1 MGNPVVR
8 TGVERRSGL
17 SSSEFRIGERQVL
30 IFALMG
36 LLAAAF
42 GLAMGQLVAALIEP
56 AFGPITVVA
65 ASAIDLP
72 PAVVKEW
79 AVQTFGT
86 SAKSVVVG
94 TVVVAVVVLAAVA
107 GVVARTRLALG
118 VAITLGIGVIGV
130 MAGLARPDDGLS
142 AAVPALIGSIAAAA
156 ALAGLTRLARPRPVQ
171 VAGEEPAVTAI
182 NRRAVLL
189 GGLAVAAVGAAAMAG
204 ASFLASRSS
213 AVASRVSARLPLP
226 ASPAMALPAGVQAPI
241 TGMQPFITPNRNF
254 YRIDTAV
261 VVPQVQAS
269 DWSLTFTGM
278 VRRPFTVT
286 YDQLLAMPMVER
298 DVTIMCVSNPV
309 GGGYIGT
316 ARWLGTPLMPLL
328 EQAGI
333 DGSADQ
339 IFSTSV
345 DGWTCSTPLRGLAER
360 EPLLVVGMNGEPL
373 PIDHGFP
380 VRMVIPGLYGFISAT
395 KWVTTI
401 EAATYA
407 DMPAYWTVRGWAT
420 DAPVLTGSRIDQPN
434 PGAMKA
440 GSTHIGGVAWAMD
453 GDGVSQVEVQVD
465 DGPWQQAS
473 LAEVPGPV
481 TWRQWWL
488 PWDATPGQHT
498 LRVRATN
505 GRGEV
510 QTGEERD
517 VIPAGATGW
526 HTVDVTA
533 GT

>member
-1 MGNPVVR
+1 MLVYA
-8 TGVERRSGL
+8 
-17 SSSEFRIGERQVL
+17 L
-30 IFALMG
+30 IG
-36 LLAAAF
+36 LLAAGF
-42 GLAMGQLVAALIEP
+42 GLSIGQLAAAFIEP

-65 ASAIDLP
+65 SSAIDLP

-86 SAKSVVVG
+86 SAKTVVVW

-107 GVVARTRLALG
+107 GVVARSRLALG
-118 VAITLGIGVIGV
+118 IAITLGIGAIGV
-130 MAGLARPDDGLS
+130 VAGLARPDDGIS
-142 AAVPALIGSIAAAA
+142 ATIPALIGSIAAAA
-156 ALAGLTRLARPRPVQ
+156 ALAGLTRLARPRPS
-171 VAGEEPAVTAI
+171 VAADDAIPASGI
-182 NRRAVLL
+182 NRRSVLIGSL
-189 GGLAVAAVGAAAMAG
+189 SLAAIGAAAMAG
-204 ASFLASRSS
+204 ASFLGSRTS
-213 AVASRVSARLPLP
+213 AVASRVTARLPLP
-226 ASPAMALPAGVQAPI
+226 ASPAEALPAGVQAPI
-241 TGMQPFITPNRNF
+241 TGLQSFITPNQSF

-261 VVPQVQAS
+261 IVPQVQAS

-278 VRRPFTVT
+278 VRRPFTIT
-286 YDQLLAMPMVER
+286 YDQLLDMPMVER
-298 DVTIMCVSNPV
+298 DITIMCVSNPV

-333 DGSADQ
+333 EAAADQ

-440 GSTHIGGVAWAMD
+440 GSTNIGGVAWAMD
-453 GDGVSQVEVQVD
+453 GDGVSRAEVQVD
-465 DGPWQQAS
+465 DGPWQQAN
-473 LAEVPGPV
+473 LADVPGPV

-488 PWDATPGQHT
+488 PWDATAGQHT
-498 LRVRATN
+498 IRVRATN
-505 GRGEV
+505 GRGAV

-526 HTVDVTA
+526 HTIEVEA
-533 GT
+533 A